1 MAGPISTSASALTS
15 TATGGTPTTNLTR
28 RTFGTRLAQAGVL
41 VAGLSL
47 AACGDG
53 TDGGSTSGGGT
64 NPALEIAHPLGEIT
78 MGDPDAPVTLVEY
91 ASYTCGHCAAFHA
104 VNLPPLKE
112 NYIETGKVFYV
123 FREYP
128 LDPVATAASMLT
140 RCVAPEKHLQF
151 ADVLFQRQSQWAF
164 VQDPRSALEAIAR
177 QGGIS
182 SAQFEACLTDQTVL
196 DGLREVQRHGSEDLE
211 IRATPTLFINDARVD
226 GNLPWPQLEELITN
240 QLPG

>member
-1 MAGPISTSASALTS
+1 MSLPISTSFKRPA
-15 TATGGTPTTNLTR
+15 LTR
-28 RTFGTRLAQAGVL
+28 RGFGAKMVKATVLAAALG
-41 VAGLSL
+41 L
-47 AACGDG
+47 AACGDAG
-53 TDGGSTSGGGT
+53 EGSAAGGSSTV
-64 NPALEIAHPLGEIT
+64 NPALAYEHPLGEIT
-78 MGDPDAPVTLVEY
+78 LGDPDAPLALVEY

-112 NYIETGKVFYV
+112 NYIDTGKVFYI

-140 RCVAPEKHLQF
+140 RCVATDRALQF
-151 ADVLFQRQSQWAF
+151 AEVLFARQQQWAF

-182 SAQFEACLTDQTVL
+182 SAQFEACMTDQEVL
-196 DGLREVQRHGSEDLE
+196 DGLRAVQKHAQETLQVQ
-211 IRATPTLFINDARVD
+211 ATPTIFVGDEKIN
-226 GNLPWPQLEELITN
+226 GNLPWAQLEEIIIN

>member
-1 MAGPISTSASALTS
+1 MSLPTSS
-15 TATGGTPTTNLTR
+15 TASPTTPTLTR
-28 RTFGTRLAQAGVL
+28 RGFGVRAAQATVIAAVL
-41 VAGLSL
+41 GL
-47 AACGDG
+47 AACGDANDG
-53 TDGGSTSGGGT
+53 ATVAGGSSVI
-64 NPALEIAHPLGEIT
+64 NPALQIEHPLGEIT

-112 NYIETGKVFYV
+112 QYIETGKVFYV

-140 RCVAPEKHLQF
+140 RCVATDKALQF
-151 ADVLFQRQSQWAF
+151 ADVLFARQQQWAF

-182 SAQFEACLTDQTVL
+182 SSQFEACMTDQEVL
-196 DGLREVQRHGSEDLE
+196 DGLREVQSHAQETLE
-211 IRATPTLFINDARVD
+211 VQATPTLFINDEKIG
-226 GNLPWPQLEELITN
+226 GNLPWAHLEEIIIN